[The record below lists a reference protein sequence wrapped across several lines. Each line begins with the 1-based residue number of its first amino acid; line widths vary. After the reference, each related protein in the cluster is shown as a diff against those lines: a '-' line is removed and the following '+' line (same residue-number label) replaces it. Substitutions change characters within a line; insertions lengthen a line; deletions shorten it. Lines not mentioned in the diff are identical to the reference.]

1 MSEPVTPLPAATIM
15 LLRPSLDV
23 PFEVLLLRRTRE
35 SSFAPGAYVFPG
47 GRVDETDCAPEM
59 LALCDGVT
67 AEDAYRQMPDTASAE
82 WALGHYVC
90 AMREAFEEA
99 GIFLAYDGDGGLHHI
114 SATEEDL
121 LLEVRRRIHTSRW
134 DFGEL
139 LRASCL
145 RLAAERLHYVAHWIT
160 PEFSPKRFDTRFFVA
175 EAPPD
180 QPARHDG
187 IELVAHEWLAP
198 AEALR
203 RHEAGELPMI
213 LPTIVSLRHL
223 AEHGNIADVMSDRSG
238 IPQVNM
244 E

>member
-1 MSEPVTPLPAATIM
+1 MAEPVTPLPAATIM
-15 LLRPSLDV
+15 LLRPAADS
-23 PFEVLLLRRTRE
+23 PFEVLMLQRDAR

-47 GRVDETDCAPEM
+47 GRVDETDCAPGM
-59 LALCDGVT
+59 LALCEGVT
-67 AEDAYRQMPDTASAE
+67 PEAAFGQMPDADSAA
-82 WALGHYVC
+82 WALGHWVC

-99 GIFLAYDGDGGLHHI
+99 GIFLAYDPDGDLHHI
-114 SATEEDL
+114 SATDEDL
-121 LLEVRRRIHTSRW
+121 LLEVRQRIHATRW
-134 DFGEL
+134 NFGEL
-139 LRASCL
+139 LQVSHL

-187 IELVAHEWLAP
+187 IELVAHEWVAP
-198 AEALR
+198 ADALA
-203 RHEAGELPMI
+203 RHEHGEFPMI

-223 AEHGNIADVMSDRSG
+223 AGHESIADVMADTSG